1 MSSRRWAS
9 AGLEFALATA
19 VALLA
24 LGVAMIL
31 VAASGAPPGEAA
43 SLFIEGAFGDPSAV
57 ARTVTKMV
65 PLVLVALGWIVVY
78 TAGRFHVGFP
88 GQILL
93 GGTFSAAVALQLD
106 GLPAALLLPLCVLAG
121 VAGGLAYS
129 AVVGWLWA
137 KRGVNEI
144 LSTLLLNLLVIQF
157 VSWVVR
163 GPLQERSDTLPQT
176 DPLPE
181 AALWPGFLGDVSLH
195 WDLILIPIAVL
206 ALAFVMSRTSFGF
219 RVRLVGASENVAR
232 STGTSPVRTGV
243 YAILVSGVLAGLAGS
258 SLILAGE
265 TPGMTDNFDAGY
277 GFQGIAVALLARNSP
292 LGCIPAA
299 LLFAALRQGGGI
311 VEAQLGVSSAIVGIT
326 QGIVITFVLAATSLV
341 YVMRQR
347 TAAPARV
354 A

>member
-1 MSSRRWAS
+1 MTGRRWAS
-9 AGLEFALATA
+9 AGLELGIACA
-19 VALLA
+19 VALMA

-43 SLFIEGAFGDPSAV
+43 SLFLEGAFGDPSAV

-93 GGTFSAAVALQLD
+93 GGVCSAAVALYV
-106 GLPAALLLPLCVLAG
+106 GLPAFLLLPLCVLAG
-121 VAGGLAYS
+121 VAGGVAYS
-129 AVVGWLWA
+129 ALVGWLWA

-144 LSTLLLNLLVIQF
+144 LSTLLLNFVVIQL
-157 VSWVVR
+157 VAWLVR
-163 GPLQERSDTLPQT
+163 APMQEKSGSLPQT
-176 DPLPE
+176 DALPE

-195 WDLILIPIAVL
+195 WDVVLIPVAVL
-206 ALAFVMSRTSFGF
+206 VIAFVMSRTTLGF
-219 RVRLVGASENVAR
+219 RVRLVGANENVAR
-232 STGTSPVRTGV
+232 HAGTSPVRTGV
-243 YAILVSGVLAGLAGS
+243 IAILISGVLAGLAGS

-341 YVMRQR
+341 YLMRQR
-347 TAAPARV
+347 MAASARV